1 MLNKD
6 EVEQVKNQ
14 QRTLRRT
21 LVGAKVHD
29 EQPNDKEAAQQLGPL
44 ALLVGEWVSLPG
56 HGWNMIALPFGGPTN
71 KGLNY
76 RLLLNQYNETLTF
89 DELAGPVPN
98 RGIAKTPCGN
108 VEEADQFI
116 GAIQYFQKID
126 QIAVGDFP
134 PSTLGGEPGATIHE
148 ETGMWLH
155 MTNETTAKLDIA
167 RMGTIPHGDTVLG
180 LGTGKEFQGAP
191 DIPDISG
198 LPLGVND
205 SLDDPYL
212 LPYRHFNDNLFQT
225 VFNPVHPNHLL
236 FEAIQNQNIV
246 KTTELCVATN
256 VQQAGVTNI
265 PFVEKQA
272 DATEMQFSFWIE
284 ELDEKDAEGNPILQL
299 QYSQTVFLDFFDS
312 PLNSGKIRWPH
323 VSINT
328 LRRKDQIP
336 K

>member
-6 EVEQVKNQ
+6 ELEQIKQQ

-21 LVGAKVHD
+21 HVGAKIHD
-29 EQPNDKEAAQQLGPL
+29 EQPNDKEATQQLGKL
-44 ALLVGEWVSLPG
+44 AQLVGEWISLPG
-56 HGWNMIALPFGGPTN
+56 HGWNMIALPFAGSTN
-71 KGLNY
+71 EGLNY
-76 RLLLNQYNETLTF
+76 RLLLNQYDETLTF

-98 RGIAKTPCGN
+98 RGIVKNPCGKF
-108 VEEADQFI
+108 EEADQFI
-116 GAIQYFQKID
+116 GAIQYFQKIN
-126 QIAVGDFP
+126 QINVSDFP
-134 PSTLGGEPGATIHE
+134 PSKLRGDIGGTIHE

-155 MTNETTAKLDIA
+155 MTNETTNKLDIA
-167 RMGTIPHGDTVLG
+167 RMGSIPHGDTVLG
-180 LGTGKEFQGAP
+180 LGTGQEFKGAP

-205 SLDDPYL
+205 DLDNPYL
-212 LPYRHFNDNLFQT
+212 LPYRHFNDNLFEGL
-225 VFNPVHPNHLL
+225 FNPVHPNRLL

-246 KTTELCVATN
+246 KTTELSVATN

-312 PLNSGKIRWPH
+312 PIAAGKIRWPH

-328 LRRKDQIP
+328 LRRKDQIS